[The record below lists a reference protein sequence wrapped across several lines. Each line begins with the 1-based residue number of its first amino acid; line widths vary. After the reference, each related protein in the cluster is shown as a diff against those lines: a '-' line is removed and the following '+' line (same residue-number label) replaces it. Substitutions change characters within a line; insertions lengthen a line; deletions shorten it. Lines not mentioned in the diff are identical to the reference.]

1 MRGRVLIIRS
11 QPGAAE
17 SERRVRDIDLTPL
30 CEPIFSLEPMPADLP
45 AFDALA
51 FTSLNA
57 VRMFSALC
65 PIRDKPAFCVGRRTA
80 DEAHAMGFLNVVSA
94 DGEAGALFNRIQ
106 ADLPNGYSVLHA
118 GNEESRGDLCGRLN
132 DAGRTCFFRALYRAA
147 PLSRPGPILERHLTG
162 SDPVDAVLIHSPRAA
177 AILAGF
183 LSLRSTASPL
193 RIAAISPAAAAPLKN
208 YATET
213 AIASSPDETSLLMAL
228 KALLGRS
235 AQSS

>member
-51 FTSLNA
+51 FTSLNG

-65 PIRDKPAFCVGRRTA
+65 PIPPTA
-80 DEAHAMGFLNVVSA
+80 DEARAMGFLNVVSA